1 MKPWGRALP
10 VAPLVLIGW
19 LLWRLVRE
27 RPAPVA
33 TPSP

>member
-1 MKPWGRALP
+1 MKPSGRALP
-10 VAPLVLIGW
+10 VALLVLIGW

-33 TPSP
+33 ASSP